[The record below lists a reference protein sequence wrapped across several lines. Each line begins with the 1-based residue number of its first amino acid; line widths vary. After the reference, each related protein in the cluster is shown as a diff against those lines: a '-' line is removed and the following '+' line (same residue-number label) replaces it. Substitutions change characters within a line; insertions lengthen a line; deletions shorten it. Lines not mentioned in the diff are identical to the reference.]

1 MAYDVPVCICSS
13 GVIWEEKK
21 RKRYRALKLKQ
32 SVVIEKAFELY
43 EASLTADKQCKSRVH
58 LEGKMEVK
66 SVVSF
71 YLSNCIRLSLHAST
85 WSVFGRIP
93 RFSRTLMFFV
103 VV

>member
-1 MAYDVPVCICSS
+1 MPFVCVCSS

-43 EASLTADKQCKSRVH
+43 EASLMADKQCKSRVH

-66 SVVSF
+66 SIVVS
-71 YLSNCIRLSLHAST
+71 LI
-85 WSVFGRIP
+85 V
-93 RFSRTLMFFV
+93 MFW
-103 VV
+103 